1 MADSLLD
8 EALSACRDVLDEID
22 ESGRSS
28 FSARLGILERAVWSL
43 TLGCATQEQVLA
55 LAQLVLMF
63 RDEVLSAQAAAVRG
77 TMRQRNTDSR
87 SGAPTGAMC
96 GT

>member
-55 LAQLVLMF
+55 LAQLVLML

-77 TMRQRNTDSR
+77 R
-87 SGAPTGAMC
+87 
-96 GT
+96 

>member
-8 EALSACRDVLDEID
+8 EALFACRDVLDEID

-55 LAQLVLMF
+55 LAQLVLIL
-63 RDEVLSAQAAAVRG
+63 RDEVLSAQAAAVRVTLRSWNTESRRAAPG
-77 TMRQRNTDSR
+77 ETMR
-87 SGAPTGAMC
+87 